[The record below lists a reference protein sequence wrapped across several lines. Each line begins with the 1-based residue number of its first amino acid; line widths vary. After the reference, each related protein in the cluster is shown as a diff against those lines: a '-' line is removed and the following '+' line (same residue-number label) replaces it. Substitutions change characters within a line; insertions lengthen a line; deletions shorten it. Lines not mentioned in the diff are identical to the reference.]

1 MPRSAGQISTWYNHK
16 ASAFFH
22 PVVCGKSTPLYPFG
36 YGLSYTTYK
45 YSNLRLSASTIGKDG
60 SLKATVT
67 ITNTGNRDGVEIAQ
81 MYIRD
86 RVASAARPVKEL
98 KGFERVSLKAG
109 ESKDVSFDITPDKLA
124 FYDINMNRTVESGD
138 FEVMVGGSSED
149 TDMLKT
155 VFTVE

>member
-1 MPRSAGQISTWYNHK
+1 MKKTIA
-16 ASAFFH
+16 
-22 PVVCGKSTPLYPFG
+22 
-36 YGLSYTTYK
+36 TTLVTLTTIAMTAKDNTKRPIYK
-45 YSNLRLSASTIGKDG
+45 D
-60 SLKATVT
+60 
-67 ITNTGNRDGVEIAQ
+67 
-81 MYIRD
+81 
-86 RVASAARPVKEL
+86 P

-124 FYDINMNRTVESGD
+124 FYDINMNRTVESGE